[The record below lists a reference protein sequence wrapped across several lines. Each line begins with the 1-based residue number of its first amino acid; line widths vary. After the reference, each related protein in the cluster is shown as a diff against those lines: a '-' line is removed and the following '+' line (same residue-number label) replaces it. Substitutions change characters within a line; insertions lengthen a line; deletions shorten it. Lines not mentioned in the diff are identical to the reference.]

1 MIEKIKG
8 LEVEGRKFTTKQEI
22 VLFEPTNP
30 GAQPQRL
37 ALVYGRNGSGK
48 TTIASAFRQSDP
60 AFADKRLS
68 VSLVLDDD
76 SRIALPDEAKIA
88 KTAIRVFDER
98 YVDEKIKLMPDESG
112 LGSIVLF
119 SDPGDFEKAIA
130 KLEGDK
136 AKIEEADAKLE
147 SEIGEL
153 EDVAKPS
160 SPAYLWESVKS
171 ILKAGWAEED
181 RILKGATSKSRVS
194 DAVAAEI
201 AKLECETSNKNIET
215 ETNKTQSV
223 LDSLSSA
230 GEVGNIPALARF
242 ELGDFD
248 EPAVIGLLN
257 QKIEEPVLTDRE
269 KNILGILGKYAGRVE
284 EIRETFSSEIDHC
297 PYCFRSIDA
306 DEKTSLIESIENVL
320 NREVED
326 YKAKLASVIL
336 PSFLFDKSNY
346 MAVDSVASEKIESGL
361 VKVRAIVESYRADI
375 LTRSRN
381 VYGDMKFTSHDLV
394 VALAEVNLLVDELE
408 RKRKDLI
415 GLAQRKNDLKA
426 RLSRLCKEKAHY
438 QVAAAYQT
446 YLAQDKT
453 LKDRQKDKK
462 ETESRIAELEAEI
475 NGLKAQKKGIKLA
488 VDCINQSLR
497 YIYASQDRFAV
508 EAKGDKYILKSHG
521 FDIKPSDVSTGE
533 RHALALAYFFVDIN
547 ANHQL
552 DEFYSDEVMLVV
564 DDPVS
569 SFDAENK
576 VGVFSFLMRQF
587 GCVLM
592 GNKSSRVIMLTHD
605 AYTMM
610 QLSKAGETLIKDI
623 IPGPKSKVRLLTMLS
638 DGEFGNFNPEKHNEY
653 SALLLDVY
661 NFAKTG
667 KSSTCAFSVGN
678 EIRRVLEAY
687 STFLYRKDAISLFY
701 DKVSRDKL
709 KDLAE
714 YFAAKMDRAVLNGES
729 HLKFQAQS
737 FSSDGN
743 FFAMISDGDRQQVAK
758 DALCILYLLD
768 AEHLCAHLGPMTKDI
783 PNANAIG
790 DVEKWIEDIRNL
802 VAKKN
807 AK

>member
-8 LEVEGRKFTTKQEI
+8 LEIEGRKFTTKQKI
-22 VLFEPTNP
+22 VLFEPTNL

-48 TTIASAFRQSDP
+48 TTIASAFRQADP

-68 VSLVLDDD
+68 VSLLLDDD
-76 SRIALPDEAKIA
+76 SRIALPDEVKIA
-88 KTAIRVFDER
+88 RTAIRVFDEQ
-98 YVDEKIKLMPDESG
+98 YVDAKIKLMPDESG

-130 KLEGDK
+130 KLEGQK
-136 AKIEEADAKLE
+136 AQIEEVNARLE
-147 SEIGEL
+147 LEIDEL
-153 EDVAKPS
+153 EDVSNPS
-160 SPAYLWESVKS
+160 SPTYLWESVKS

-181 RILKGATSKSRVS
+181 RVLKGAASKSRVS
-194 DAVAAEI
+194 DVVAEEI
-201 AKLECETSNKNIET
+201 AKLECKTANENIE
-215 ETNKTQSV
+215 EDTNKTRSV
-223 LDSLSSA
+223 LDSLLSA
-230 GEVGNIPALARF
+230 GEVCNIPTLTRF
-242 ELGDFD
+242 ELGGFD
-248 EPAVIGLLN
+248 EQAVIELLN
-257 QKIEEPVLTDRE
+257 HKIEEPMLTDRE

-284 EIRETFSSEIDHC
+284 EIREIFSSEINHC
-297 PYCFRSIDA
+297 PYCFRSINA
-306 DEKTSLIESIENVL
+306 DEKTSLIGSIENVL

-326 YKAKLASVIL
+326 YKVKLASIVL
-336 PSFLFDKSNY
+336 PSFSFDKSNY
-346 MAVDSVASEKIESGL
+346 MAVDSVVSEKIESEL

-381 VYGDMKFTSHDLV
+381 VYGDMKFAGHDLEV
-394 VALAEVNLLVDELE
+394 TLTEVNLLVDELE
-408 RKRKDLI
+408 SKREYLI
-415 GLAQRKNDLKA
+415 GLAQRKNDLKD
-426 RLSRLCKEKAHY
+426 RLIRLCKERAHY
-438 QVAAAYQT
+438 QVEAAYQT
-446 YLAQDKT
+446 YLTQDKT
-453 LKDRQKDKK
+453 LKKRQKDKK

-488 VDCINQSLR
+488 VDCINRSLR
-497 YIYASQDRFAV
+497 YIYASRDRFAV

-576 VGVFSFLMRQF
+576 IGVFSFLMRQF
-587 GCVLM
+587 GDVLM
-592 GNKSSRVIMLTHD
+592 GNMSSRIIMLTHD

-610 QLSKAGETLIKDI
+610 QLSKASETLIKDI
-623 IPGPKSKVRLLTMLS
+623 IPGPKSRIRLLTMS
-638 DGEFGNFNPEKHNEY
+638 PDGEFGNFNPEKHNEY
-653 SALLLDVY
+653 SALLFDVY

-687 STFLYRKDAISLFY
+687 STFLYRKDAIALFH
-701 DKVSRDKL
+701 DKASRDKL

-729 HLKFQAQS
+729 HMKFQAQS
-737 FSSDGN
+737 CSSDGN
-743 FFAMISDGDRQQVAK
+743 FFALISDGDRQQVAK

-768 AEHLCAHLGPMTKDI
+768 AEHLRAHLGPVTKDM
-783 PNANAIG
+783 PKTNAIG
-790 DVEKWIEDIRNL
+790 DVEKWIEDIRNMI
-802 VAKKN
+802 AEQNEK
-807 AK
+807 